1 MCLFKHNEDAYKEMA
16 QYLDTKN
23 RALLVLGTSGGKT
36 TTALEYVYQ
45 NNGRALVLCP
55 TNGIKIDW
63 EAKDVCDAY
72 TYQAFSFNDF
82 YKTIDYSKYCVVI
95 LDESHHVG
103 YDEKTDTGAKSW
115 SKSVKWIL
123 DNNKCKVLGL
133 TATNERTDGIDLA
146 KTFFDGCTVYGLAVE
161 DMIEQGILYPFS
173 YVTAIYN
180 YHDIVSKFTDLH
192 DTEDKTA
199 KDLLGQLDLSIN
211 NTKTVKTILNEYVKK
226 QGIKKIKGIVFV
238 SANNKKSEQNTLDE
252 AKSIILNSFPYMED
266 KVRILYS
273 NDSYMK
279 EQGNTCEENKAWF
292 ENSEEGIIITI
303 NQAGEGWHPKGI
315 NVLIMFRK
323 TNSYLVFTQ
332 QLGRVMTLK
341 TNNSVDPHAIVFDLV
356 NNIENIEYSVMDTTE
371 KEVEERPIC
380 KIIRALEKINSNQI
394 IIADETR
401 DIVECIKKI
410 KEYTEYHYLA
420 PEEILIIK
428 DNYEKIGPKGCC
440 ELIDKWWLKSFPN
453 SLKEGEHHRTI
464 SSIQNY
470 ARRYLNLIY
479 QFSKIYQIDINSY
492 KIINSFDKVSDVKQK
507 LDLKTYSSIFQALN
521 NKIYS
526 AYGYLWCYQDEYY
539 EGWRP
544 SIEKPSKH
552 EQVYC
557 YNNKRCFLSAKQA
570 GEELNLNVSKIHRCC
585 KKLLKHTG
593 GYQFCYLKDIDTY
606 VFDEDLQY
614 IGSKGY
620 SEEEIS
626 FLNENI
632 PSKGIKYCAEKLNR
646 TEGSITQFVYRNL
659 SVRPNLSKGKKVRC
673 VELDEIFDSIKEA
686 SEYISSQNGCD
697 VISMQCSISKNLKG
711 KNKTAGGYH
720 WEYVG

>member
-1 MCLFKHNEDAYKEMA
+1 MCLFKHNENAYEEMA
-16 QYLDTKN
+16 QYLDTKD

-36 TTALEYVYQ
+36 TTALEYVCQ

-63 EAKDVCDAY
+63 DAKDVCDAY

-180 YHDIVSKFTDLH
+180 YHDIVSKFTDLR
-192 DTEDKTA
+192 DTEDKAT

-211 NTKTVKTILNEYVKK
+211 NTKTVKTILNEYIKK

-238 SANNKKSEQNTLDE
+238 SANNKKNEQNTLDE
-252 AKSIILNSFPYMED
+252 AKSIILDSFPHMKD

-273 NDSYMK
+273 NDSYMR
-279 EQGNTCEENKAWF
+279 EQGNTCEENKTWF

-356 NNIENIEYSVMDTTE
+356 NNIENVECAVMGSSE
-371 KEVEERPIC
+371 KETEERPIY
-380 KIIRALEKINSNQI
+380 KIVRALEKINSNQI

-401 DIVECIKKI
+401 DIVDCIRKI
-410 KEYTEYHYLA
+410 KDHLDTTWE
-420 PEEILIIK
+420 
-428 DNYEKIGPKGCC
+428 D
-440 ELIDKWWLKSFPN
+440 W
-453 SLKEGEHHRTI
+453 EGEYITN
-464 SSIQNY
+464 NY
-470 ARRYLNLIY
+470 
-479 QFSKIYQIDINSY
+479 K
-492 KIINSFDKVSDVKQK
+492 
-507 LDLKTYSSIFQALN
+507 
-521 NKIYS
+521 
-526 AYGYLWCYQDEYY
+526 
-539 EGWRP
+539 
-544 SIEKPSKH
+544 
-552 EQVYC
+552 
-557 YNNKRCFLSAKQA
+557 
-570 GEELNLNVSKIHRCC
+570 
-585 KKLLKHTG
+585 
-593 GYQFCYLKDIDTY
+593 
-606 VFDEDLQY
+606 
-614 IGSKGY
+614 
-620 SEEEIS
+620 
-626 FLNENI
+626 
-632 PSKGIKYCAEKLNR
+632 KGIKYVTTLINQKWGYEKRTYGAVKRRFQLCKVKTRKTYLGLSLEDQKFLDNADLTNTNITQLTKKLNKSYGAIKKYLD
-646 TEGSITQFVYRNL
+646 TNNINYKKIDNAPIDLEA
-659 SVRPNLSKGKKVRC
+659 LSKFEFYEDAAEALGRSVNVIRTVCAKKNIILKSKKIHQREQLYNLFINRTKEITPGNLTITEANQLYKEITGKTIGDKTLY
-673 VELDEIFDSIKEA
+673 ELLEKAGVICSSNRKE
-686 SEYISSQNGCD
+686 
-697 VISMQCSISKNLKG
+697 K
-711 KNKTAGGYH
+711 
-720 WEYVG
+720 